1 MQYDKPILH
10 NILKYKILS
19 VSGMFYNTMTGT
31 FVHIFL
37 NIKAGCLFSLNFINI
52 NILQYLTSIF
62 QMYC

>member
-1 MQYDKPILH
+1 MQHDNTILH
-10 NILKYKILS
+10 NIIKCKMLS
-19 VSGMFYNTMTGT
+19 VGGMFYNTMTGT

-37 NIKAGCLFSLNFINI
+37 NIKASCLFSLNFLNI